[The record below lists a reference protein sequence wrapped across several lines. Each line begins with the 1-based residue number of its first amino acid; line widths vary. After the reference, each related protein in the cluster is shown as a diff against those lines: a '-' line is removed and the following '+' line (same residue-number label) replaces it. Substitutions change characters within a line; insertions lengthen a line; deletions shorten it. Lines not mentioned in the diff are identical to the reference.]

1 MYGSESTCPITGNCL
16 RNIRMVGK
24 KSLQIEA
31 NKGSV
36 FRRIAAIGECNNVP
50 EEVQE
55 PKGLHDHTKEGH
67 LKKTSS
73 MPPKKQSVPRNF
85 CFRAKK

>member
-55 PKGLHDHTKEGH
+55 PKGLHDHTKEGP
-67 LKKTSS
+67 LEENE
-73 MPPKKQSVPRNF
+73 QYA
-85 CFRAKK
+85 AKKAERPS